1 MPDLSDLATLNG
13 TLPASNSLTVAASL
27 FVVME
32 GARTMT
38 NLVGDDRFTSP
49 YGGELMGAC
58 YTGTLGVLTSVVVKS
73 PLPAA
78 AALASIAF
86 FVVLYHWQ
94 ENMAVRFVNNERV

>member
-1 MPDLSDLATLNG
+1 LDISDLSAMNG
-13 TLPASNSLTVAASL
+13 TLPGNNSLAVAGTL

-49 YGGELMGAC
+49 YGGELMGAS
-58 YTGTLGVLTSVVVKS
+58 YTATLGMLTSFVVKS
-73 PLPAA
+73 PLPAL
-78 AALASIAF
+78 AALGSVVF

-94 ENMAVRFVNNERV
+94 ENKAVRFVDDRL